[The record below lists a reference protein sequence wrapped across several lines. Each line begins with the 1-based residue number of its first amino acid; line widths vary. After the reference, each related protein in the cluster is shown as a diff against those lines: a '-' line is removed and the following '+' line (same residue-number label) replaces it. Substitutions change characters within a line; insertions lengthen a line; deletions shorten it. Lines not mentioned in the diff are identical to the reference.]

1 MPTFENGWIC
11 RKCWTANRERD
22 GSCYRCHAERP
33 DYSEPVPIFSQR
45 PAPAAAPTPAPEP
58 AAPRFAA
65 VASEPEPAPV
75 DLSACAGCGEV
86 LLPEAKF
93 CVRCGLSTAKD
104 ARPARRPTPPI
115 ASEAPA
121 RVTFTPPAPAQAP
134 QAASVA
140 EEEESESRNP
150 LLPHL
155 EMPHLEMPH
164 VEMPRMQ
171 MPRVTMPK
179 PSAAG
184 MTESLAV
191 AFRRVLAAIAQLPP
205 VAAVIRAA
213 SAVAGAWRRV
223 LAFRQQRTEVWL
235 FVGWLGLMGAST
247 VLLFAYAGVGRG
259 DVAGQLLNGMLVVL
273 ALSVLS
279 ALTAAL
285 TITLL
290 KPMRGDMAEMNERLR
305 LLSERLAASRPS
317 SDRTEVVKP
326 MRPREETQRAS

>member
-22 GSCYRCHAERP
+22 GSCYRCHSERP

-45 PAPAAAPTPAPEP
+45 PAPVPTPAPEP
-58 AAPRFAA
+58 SAPRFAA
-65 VASEPEPAPV
+65 VAREPEPALA
-75 DLSACAGCGEV
+75 DDNACAGCGEA

-104 ARPARRPTPPI
+104 AKPVKPPTPPI
-115 ASEAPA
+115 ASQAPA
-121 RVTFTPPAPAQAP
+121 PVTFTPPAPSQPP
-134 QAASVA
+134 QVAAAA
-140 EEEESESRNP
+140 EDEKVGASHKAS
-150 LLPHL
+150 LPHL
-155 EMPHLEMPH
+155 DMPH
-164 VEMPRMQ
+164 VEMPQVEMPRMH

-184 MTESLAV
+184 MTEPLRV
-191 AFRRVLAAIAQLPP
+191 AFRRVAAAIAQLPP
-205 VAAVIRAA
+205 VVAVMRAGLAA
-213 SAVAGAWRRV
+213 AGAWRRV
-223 LAFRQQRTEVWL
+223 LAYRQQRTEVWL
-235 FVGWLGLMGAST
+235 FVGWLGLMAAST

-305 LLSERLAASRPS
+305 LLSERLAQSRPS
-317 SDRTEVVKP
+317 SDRSEVVHP
-326 MRPREETQRAS
+326 MRPREESQRAS